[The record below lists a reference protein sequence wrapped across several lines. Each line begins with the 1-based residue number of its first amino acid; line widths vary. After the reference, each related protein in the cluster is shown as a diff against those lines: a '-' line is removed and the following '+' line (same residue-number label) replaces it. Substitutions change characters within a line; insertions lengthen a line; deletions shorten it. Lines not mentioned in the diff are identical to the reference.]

1 MKRVMPLIPVAAVA
15 ALVAGFMPGD
25 PAGTDILRRVEQ
37 QVAGVKDY
45 TVTLDVVADIEHLKV
60 PPMHATL
67 YYKRPD
73 KVHIASK
80 GFAMLPRESMGM
92 QFSTLTERYA
102 VDSVMTDRKA
112 SPVMHRLV
120 MHPRDERSTVRRI
133 LLYVHGERWTPE
145 RIEIPQ
151 PGGAVMK
158 AAFVYQQAGGCWMP
172 AQLTVTFAAA
182 TADTTAAVPA
192 NPFGNAPAPRAAA
205 RSGGRSG
212 TITVKYSEYR
222 VNTGLGD
229 EVFVEPG
236 EPK

>member
-1 MKRVMPLIPVAAVA
+1 MTRTVPLLCLLIVAS
-15 ALVAGFMPGD
+15 VAGGFAAGD
-25 PAGTDILRRVEQ
+25 PPGADILRRVEH

-67 YYKRPD
+67 YYKQPD

-92 QFSTLTERYA
+92 QFSKLTERYA
-102 VDSVMTDRKA
+102 VDSVVTDRTA
-112 SPVMHRLV
+112 SSVMHRLV
-120 MHPRDERSTVRRI
+120 MHPRDERSTIRRI

-151 PGGAVMK
+151 PAGAVMK
-158 AAFVYQQAGGCWMP
+158 AAFVYQQVHGFWMP
-172 AQLTVTFAAA
+172 SQLTVTFVAPA
-182 TADTTAAVPA
+182 ADTTAAVPA
-192 NPFGNAPAPRAAA
+192 NPFGGGPGGRTAA
-205 RSGGRSG
+205 RGGGRSG
-212 TITVKYSEYR
+212 TITVKYTEYR